1 MKYLLWAVV
10 IYVAWRWIT
19 APKKP
24 QPDPLAENEPD
35 VASTAEATGS
45 APEKMV
51 SCAQCGIH
59 LPVSEALTGVNRQI
73 YCSEE
78 HRQQHGQA
86 IAVQTHTQAA
96 GTRAT
101 AVHQGL
107 DFHQQGARAL

>member
-24 QPDPLAENEPD
+24 QADPLAENEPD
-35 VASTAEATGS
+35 VASTTEATGS

-59 LPVSEALTGVNRQI
+59 LPVSEALTDVNRQI

-78 HRQQHGQA
+78 HRQQH
-86 IAVQTHTQAA
+86 HSS
-96 GTRAT
+96 
-101 AVHQGL
+101 
-107 DFHQQGARAL
+107 